1 MPTPTAED
9 QIAHRLILF
18 MNTLHSRYA
27 GDNLNLMVES
37 NITLPQIMALHAM
50 RAGAGNVTQL
60 AQALGI
66 TLSNASQLLHK
77 MHERELVSRYENP
90 QDRRQKVIFPSREA
104 DELLD
109 RLAQARSEQIARA
122 IAGVD
127 PALRDELVAVLD
139 RVIAQLQPAGACR

>member
-1 MPTPTAED
+1 MPTLSTEA
-9 QIAHRLILF
+9 QIAQRLILL

-27 GDNLNLMVES
+27 GDCLDLMVEY

-66 TLSNASQLLHK
+66 TTSNASQLLHK
-77 MHERELVSRYENP
+77 LFEREMVSRYENP
-90 QDRRQKVIFPSREA
+90 QDRRQKVIFPAREA

-122 IAGVD
+122 IEGID
-127 PALRDELVAVLD
+127 PALRDEFVAVLD
-139 RVIAQLQPAGACR
+139 RVIAQLQPVGASR